1 MVKEGS
7 FQWISLSRK
16 VVRKAPQGTI
26 KKEPRLGKLRGV
38 SVPQMVQEA
47 HAVPQEVWR
56 LVVQSGVSLHTLEVL
71 GWSRK

>member
-1 MVKEGS
+1 MKEGS

-26 KKEPRLGKLRGV
+26 KKGPRLGKLRGV

-47 HAVPQEVWR
+47 HAVPAVTGTE
-56 LVVQSGVSLHTLEVL
+56 LGVSAVDSHCPD
-71 GWSRK
+71 